1 MLLVAVP
8 LEIFIIAIIAVLLV
22 ALAVMIFINEK
33 KKRNLYITQIMY
45 KLMQE
50 KMENVEHNNKNS
62 LYDIKFRFNN
72 KNFFLKVHKGG
83 SKRGFIM
90 TNPTT
95 IYETTYSNANG
106 PTTSSEVASKLTPF
120 LVEPRDGV
128 KIILIKENLLRMT
141 KYINENE
148 IVEVKYNVPAFNTYL
163 IQNKDFDSFI
173 ELIKNVKKK

>member
-62 LYDIKFRFNN
+62 L
-72 KNFFLKVHKGG
+72 
-83 SKRGFIM
+83 
-90 TNPTT
+90 
-95 IYETTYSNANG
+95 
-106 PTTSSEVASKLTPF
+106 
-120 LVEPRDGV
+120 
-128 KIILIKENLLRMT
+128 
-141 KYINENE
+141 
-148 IVEVKYNVPAFNTYL
+148 
-163 IQNKDFDSFI
+163 
-173 ELIKNVKKK
+173 